1 MSTDLYLKV
10 VLPHKFII
18 LFHFVPDQIEGLHD
32 LWPVGD
38 NFVATMYREHFIKR
52 RISWYM
58 WDNFEFGVFCKSRFC
73 SNNTNILSRLRNSV
87 IQAINARVKLPKIMV
102 ILIERDFIEALQ
114 MDGKYV
120 TISASLYGTWV
131 EWLAQEIAMAFKTQH
146 DALPVKAKCSQGET
160 IIYWSAVPSHKNY
173 SFELR
178 AQIAKFNNCLESVL
192 KLYNN
197 MRLIKIKKDWDYD
210 NVNLVNVHG
219 RLTHQGIDQ
228 VCEAVDASVKF
239 NFSKRTEFLAKSAVS
254 QNMTVKQEADLTQG
268 VFKLQAGNDPM
279 TAFFKRKKIQDMH
292 DKCLWSRSV
301 QRREDPRYLQSQR
314 RNNSCNN
321 RFMLPRIR

>member
-1 MSTDLYLKV
+1 MSTDLYVKV

-173 SFELR
+173 SFE
-178 AQIAKFNNCLESVL
+178 
-192 KLYNN
+192 
-197 MRLIKIKKDWDYD
+197 
-210 NVNLVNVHG
+210 
-219 RLTHQGIDQ
+219 
-228 VCEAVDASVKF
+228 
-239 NFSKRTEFLAKSAVS
+239 
-254 QNMTVKQEADLTQG
+254 
-268 VFKLQAGNDPM
+268 
-279 TAFFKRKKIQDMH
+279 
-292 DKCLWSRSV
+292 
-301 QRREDPRYLQSQR
+301 
-314 RNNSCNN
+314 
-321 RFMLPRIR
+321 